1 MTTARGGRS
10 YLGHSRQWMVPVLL
24 FVLALPAITP
34 RLYAS
39 DEVGYFANLRS
50 LWFDHDVSFDNEYRY
65 FYDRGIAVAWTFYE
79 SYLVRETATGLR
91 YSYWTVGPAILW
103 SPFYAVA
110 DVTTR
115 VRRAFGSEVPA
126 DGYSRPYL
134 RAVTLGSAF
143 YGFLAICIAIVTARR
158 LVGEAHPAGLAIWLG
173 TPLLHYMYI
182 APGFSHACSAFAAA
196 LFVAVW
202 LRVRETW
209 SLGGLMGLGAVC
221 ALMVMVRE
229 QAVLFVVGPAIDYL
243 WSVAGAARAAEWAR
257 VRTLVVRVAAGAAVS
272 LLCYSPQLLIYQTLY
287 GQFTTPY
294 TLDNRM
300 LWYAPH
306 LSDVLFHPNHGFF
319 FWTPLALVAVGGL
332 AWFAWSGDGRGD
344 AGARRVGI
352 CLLAMFA
359 SQAYIAGA
367 ILRWELSGTF
377 GQRRFIGTTIILV
390 IGLGRRVQAGAA
402 SRLATGRRDAGRRRR
417 HLERWPDGPV
427 RRPIDG
433 PGTRGAGPKRLHDG
447 VRPAARIANARVPL
461 PLRPQLV
468 LPRPG
473 TLRRAVRDAVTILY
487 LADIRFPLADGA
499 SVLRRVRPG
508 RPARG

>member
-115 VRRAFGSEVPA
+115 IRRAFGSEVPA

-143 YGFLAICIAIVTARR
+143 YGFLAICLAIVTARR

-229 QAVLFVVGPAIDYL
+229 QAVFFVVGPAIDYL
-243 WSVAGAARAAEWAR
+243 WSVAGAARAADWAR

-294 TLDNRM
+294 TLDDRM
-300 LWYAPH
+300 LWHAPH
-306 LSDVLFHPNHGFF
+306 FSTSSSTRTTASSSGRRWPSWRSAGSPGSPGRAMAGA
-319 FWTPLALVAVGGL
+319 TP
-332 AWFAWSGDGRGD
+332 GRGGS
-344 AGARRVGI
+344 ASACWPCSRRRPTSRAPSCGGS
-352 CLLAMFA
+352 CRERSA
-359 SQAYIAGA
+359 SVA
-367 ILRWELSGTF
+367 SS
-377 GQRRFIGTTIILV
+377 
-390 IGLGRRVQAGAA
+390 GRR
-402 SRLATGRRDAGRRRR
+402 SS
-417 HLERWPDGPV
+417 W
-427 RRPIDG
+427 
-433 PGTRGAGPKRLHDG
+433 
-447 VRPAARIANARVPL
+447 
-461 PLRPQLV
+461 
-468 LPRPG
+468 
-473 TLRRAVRDAVTILY
+473 
-487 LADIRFPLADGA
+487 
-499 SVLRRVRPG
+499 
-508 RPARG
+508 

>member
-1 MTTARGGRS
+1 MMTAGGGRFRW
-10 YLGHSRQWMVPVLL
+10 GDRRQWMLLVLL

-115 VRRAFGSEVPA
+115 IRRAFGSEVPA

-182 APGFSHACSAFAAA
+182 APGFSHACGAFAAA

-229 QAVLFVVGPAIDYL
+229 QAVFFVVGPAIDYL
-243 WSVAGAARAAEWAR
+243 WSVGSAARAADWSR
-257 VRTLVVRVAAGAAVS
+257 VRTLVVRVTAGAAFS
-272 LLCYSPQLLIYQTLY
+272 LFCYSPQLLIYQTLY

-294 TLDNRM
+294 TLDDRM
-300 LWYAPH
+300 LWHAPH
-306 LSDVLFHPNHGFF
+306 FFDVLFHPNHGFF

-344 AGARRVGI
+344 ARARRIGI

-367 ILRWELSGTF
+367 ILRWELSGTY

-390 IGLGRRVQAGAA
+390 IGLAA
-402 SRLATGRRDAGRRRR
+402 LFKLAQR
-417 HLERWPDGPV
+417 PV
-427 RRPIDG
+427 RRRAVAALAIAGVIWNVGLMAQYGAQLMD
-433 PGTRGAGPKRLHDG
+433 RGKVEL
-447 VRPAARIANARVPL
+447 ARNAYTTAF
-461 PLRPQLV
+461 V
-468 LPRPG
+468 LPRVLPA
-473 TLRRAVRDAVTILY
+473 LAYRYLFDRRSFY
-487 LADIRFPLADGA
+487 LDPERYDEPSGA
-499 SVLRRVRPG
+499 Q
-508 RPARG
+508 